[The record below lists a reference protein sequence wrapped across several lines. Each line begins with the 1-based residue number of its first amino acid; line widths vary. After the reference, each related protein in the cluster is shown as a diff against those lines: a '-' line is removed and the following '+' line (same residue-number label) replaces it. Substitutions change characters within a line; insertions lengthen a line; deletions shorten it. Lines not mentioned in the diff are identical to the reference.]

1 MAPSIIV
8 DDRDGLVKAFV
19 SDIEKAAVEAIERR
33 GRFTMAVTGGRDAQ
47 VLLPRLA
54 SAAVDWA
61 RTDVFWGDERNV
73 APDDPESNYGQI
85 KGAWLDHVPLPAAN
99 VHRMAAEVADLERA
113 AEDYAALL
121 AATLGPS
128 LSLDVCVLGLG
139 PDGHVCSIFPG
150 HPLMSERERIVAPV
164 FDSPKP
170 PPRRLTMTLPLLLRA
185 RQTILTAL
193 SPDKQPVLDAA
204 LRPDAADLPITR
216 IFRQSA
222 GVIVLR
228 LEA

>member
-1 MAPSIIV
+1 MSPSIIV

-19 SDIEKAAVEAIERR
+19 SHIEQAAVKAIGSR

-73 APDDPESNYGQI
+73 APDDPDSNYGQI
-85 KGAWLDHVPLPAAN
+85 KGAWLDHAPLPAAN
-99 VHRMAAEVADLERA
+99 VHRMAAEAADLERA

-128 LSLDVCVLGLG
+128 LSLDVCVLGVG

-164 FDSPKP
+164 VDSPKP

-185 RQTILTAL
+185 RQTIVTAL
-193 SPDKQPVLDAA
+193 SPDKRPVLDAA

-216 IFRQSA
+216 IFRHA
-222 GVIVLR
+222 PDVLV
-228 LEA
+228 LAAP